1 MTQGY
6 IHSFETFGSV
16 DGPGVRFVVFMQ
28 GCPMRCLY
36 CHNPD
41 TWKMKTGETYDV
53 DTVVNKAMRYKNYW
67 GKDGGVTVSG
77 GEALVQ
83 IEFVTELFKKF
94 KELGVNT
101 CLDTSAGPYRDTDE
115 YKQKFDELM
124 KYTDLVLLDIK
135 HIDEEKC
142 KELVGFSNKRELEF
156 ARYLSDNNIT
166 SVGITDSN
174 MFGTM
179 EFFDISKKYNIKP
192 LSGCLVSLLQLPLF
206 FAFLE
211 AIQRIPA
218 ILEEKLL
225 WFDLGTTPW
234 KAITSGSY
242 YYIVIVILIGAS
254 TYFSFKNTGTSAIN
268 EEQAQQTK
276 MMTKM
281 MTIFIIFMSF
291 TLNVGIGLYWISTS
305 AFAILQNYLLKKI
318 NDK

>member
-1 MTQGY
+1 MKKIKKILIILSLTLLLTTGCTKSFRDEETKNVYTENILCKPTNEESIKAYENNDNVDLDKLPKCEDLKVNSGGY
-6 IHSFETFGSV
+6 EGLWTSLLVKPLAWVIVKVGLLV
-16 DGPGVRFVVFMQ
+16 
-28 GCPMRCLY
+28 
-36 CHNPD
+36 
-41 TWKMKTGETYDV
+41 
-53 DTVVNKAMRYKNYW
+53 KNY
-67 GKDGGVTVSG
+67 GLS
-77 GEALVQ
+77 
-83 IEFVTELFKKF
+83 III
-94 KELGVNT
+94 LGI
-101 CLDTSAGPYRDTDE
+101 LLR
-115 YKQKFDELM
+115 L
-124 KYTDLVLLDIK
+124 LVLPLTK
-135 HIDEEKC
+135 QTLNMSEGMKKANPELQRLEK
-142 KELVGFSNKRELEF
+142 KYAGRNDQQSLLAKNQEMALI
-156 ARYLSDNNIT
+156 Y
-166 SVGITDSN
+166 
-174 MFGTM
+174 
-179 EFFDISKKYNIKP
+179 KKYNIKP

-305 AFAILQNYLLKKI
+305 AFAILQNYLLKK
-318 NDK
+318 